1 MTNQITSTLIIP
13 HLRKRSQTSHQSN
26 MPLLNRFL
34 EDVGYDDIIPNIQEV
49 NDVNITKQQNI
60 IGSNIANTGSFI

>member
-1 MTNQITSTLIIP
+1 
-13 HLRKRSQTSHQSN
+13 